1 MVDTKEDIEVRTV
14 KDELDHALEPRY
26 SVGPELGSG
35 GAGIVFQLTDVASN
49 LTRVAKILRPSV
61 RDVEDLKEEFK
72 NEAQKLAHLRHPNL
86 VTVFEQSKPD
96 DPPYFIM
103 EFVAGV
109 PFDEGV
115 SRIAREKPNGRWL
128 EDLRK
133 ICLAL
138 ADVLAYLHSQNPHP
152 LLHLDLKPEN
162 IYLVH
167 DYRNRLRPIL
177 LDFGIS
183 RFAEEGSGEV
193 SVRGTFPMWP
203 MSYISSLKKMTT
215 PGRTV
220 FVIDRKNVNTDLDLH
235 LLGRSISMALLGG
248 VKVDP
253 LTSAWDPIAVSTY
266 HFLTETLD
274 QLDIDKP
281 DAPKFVSAGELRKS
295 LRRLDLRASRIGA
308 YFGDGSVRIPG
319 STISDFGKMARKLTD
334 WPLFQRLRGIHQL
347 GLTFLVYPGAVHDRL
362 EHSLGVFGNVI
373 EMLDYISGPTG
384 DFRFRS
390 IISDEELV
398 ATAIVALLH
407 DVGHYPFAHQFRI
420 SGVFPN
426 HDERTLRV
434 IQEELESRI
443 TGSFNADIYK
453 AVVALMNSVIAYENP
468 GKILESD
475 QYPNHFNVLRAMIS
489 SSIDADKLDYVSRDA
504 HHCGVP
510 YGKTVDHER
519 FVKSLRVWWDADSM
533 PHLLLSDKGRVCA
546 EALVFARYLMTSEV
560 YWNHGVRSYA
570 AMLSAA
576 IDQFSHD
583 EVTAHL
589 WDTDNAFLSWLAK
602 DNRGR
607 WFTDLIKTR
616 RPYRRA
622 FVHQRLG
629 GGLAADE
636 TDIRLFQFLENAVGG
651 NKEVVDRIRDV
662 VASTLGIRPR
672 NEYDIVIDVPK
683 GMTTV
688 SGVKVLAEGHEEPGP
703 VGPIFNAIGE
713 NFDGFARKVRIF
725 VHPDLMEQRNVAE
738 STSSVRKSLIHDFK
752 LAS

>member
-1 MVDTKEDIEVRTV
+1 
-14 KDELDHALEPRY
+14 
-26 SVGPELGSG
+26 
-35 GAGIVFQLTDVASN
+35 
-49 LTRVAKILRPSV
+49 
-61 RDVEDLKEEFK
+61 
-72 NEAQKLAHLRHPNL
+72 
-86 VTVFEQSKPD
+86 
-96 DPPYFIM
+96 
-103 EFVAGV
+103 
-109 PFDEGV
+109 
-115 SRIAREKPNGRWL
+115 
-128 EDLRK
+128 
-133 ICLAL
+133 
-138 ADVLAYLHSQNPHP
+138 
-152 LLHLDLKPEN
+152 
-162 IYLVH
+162 
-167 DYRNRLRPIL
+167 
-177 LDFGIS
+177 
-183 RFAEEGSGEV
+183 
-193 SVRGTFPMWP
+193 
-203 MSYISSLKKMTT
+203 
-215 PGRTV
+215 V
-220 FVIDRKNVNTDLDLH
+220 FVIDRKNINTDLDLH
-235 LLGRSISMALLGG
+235 LLGRSIAMALLGG
-248 VKVDP
+248 LKMDP

-281 DAPKFVSAGELRKS
+281 DAPKFPSAGELRKS

-308 YFGDGSVRIPG
+308 YFGDGSIRVPG
-319 STISDFGKMARKLTD
+319 STISDFGKRARELTD
-334 WPLFQRLRGIHQL
+334 WPRFQRLRGIHQL
-347 GLTFLVYPGAVHDRL
+347 GLTFLVYPGAVHDRF

-373 EMLDYISGPTG
+373 EMLDYVSGPAG

-407 DVGHYPFAHQFRI
+407 DIGHYPFAHQFRI
-420 SGVFPN
+420 SGAFPE
-426 HDERTLRV
+426 HDQRTLRV
-434 IQEELESRI
+434 IEEDLEQPITRI
-443 TGSFNADIYK
+443 FNADIYR

-468 GKILESD
+468 GQISTTD

-489 SSIDADKLDYVSRDA
+489 SSIDADKLDYVWRDA

-510 YGKTVDHER
+510 YGQTVDHER
-519 FVKSLRVWWDADSM
+519 FIKSLRVWWDSDGM

-576 IDQFSHD
+576 IAQFTD
-583 EVTAHL
+583 TEVAEHL
-589 WDTDNAFLSWLAK
+589 WDTDNAFLTWLARDK
-602 DNRGR
+602 RSR
-607 WFTDLIKTR
+607 WLTDLIQTR

-636 TDIRLFQFLENAVGG
+636 TDVRLFQFLENAVGG
-651 NKEVVDRIRDV
+651 NKEVLEKIRSV
-662 VASTLGIRPR
+662 VASTLGITPR
-672 NEYDIVIDVPK
+672 TEYDIVLDVPK

-725 VHPDLMEQRNVAE
+725 VHPELMEERSVAE
-738 STSSVRKSLIHDFK
+738 CTSLVRKALIHDFK

>member
-1 MVDTKEDIEVRTV
+1 MPEIRDDDEVRTARQ
-14 KDELDHALEPRY
+14 ELQQALATRY
-26 SVGPELGSG
+26 TVDAQLGSG
-35 GAGIVFQLTDVASN
+35 GAGIVFQITDLAS
-49 LTRVAKILRPSV
+49 TVMRVAKILRPSV

-72 NEAQKLAHLRHPNL
+72 NEAAKLARLRHPNL
-86 VTVFEQSKPD
+86 VTVFEESRAG

-103 EFVAGV
+103 EFVAGE
-109 PFDEGV
+109 PFDEAI
-115 SRIAREKPNGRWL
+115 SKLASEKPNGKWL

-133 ICLAL
+133 ICLHL
-138 ADVLAYLHSQNPHP
+138 ADVLSYLHSQAPRP

-162 IYLVH
+162 IYLIH
-167 DYRNRLRPIL
+167 DYRKRLRPIL

-203 MSYISSLKKMTT
+203 LSYMKSLKKMTT

-220 FVIDRKNVNTDLDLH
+220 FVIDRKSINTDLDLH
-235 LLGRSISMALLGG
+235 LLGRSIALALLEGLR
-248 VKVDP
+248 VDP
-253 LTSAWDPIAVSTY
+253 MTSAWDPIAVSTY
-266 HFLTETLD
+266 HFITETLA
-274 QLDIDKP
+274 QLDIDQHKVS
-281 DAPKFVSAGELRKS
+281 KFNSAADLRQA

-308 YFGDGSVRIPG
+308 YFGEGSIRVPG
-319 STISDFGKMARKLTD
+319 ATISDFGKMARQLTD
-334 WPLFQRLRGIHQL
+334 WPKFQRLRGILQL
-347 GLTFLVYPGAVHDRL
+347 GLTYLVYPGAVHDRF

-373 EMLDYISGPTG
+373 EMLDYISGPAG

-390 IISDEELV
+390 IVSDEELV
-398 ATAIVALLH
+398 ATAIVALVH

-420 SGVFPN
+420 SGAFPK
-426 HDERTLRV
+426 HDERTLKV
-434 IQEELESRI
+434 IEDELEHRI
-443 TGSFNADIYK
+443 TASFNKDIYR
-453 AVVALMNSVIAYENP
+453 AVVALMNSIIAYENP
-468 GKILESD
+468 GHVVEAEQAPS
-475 QYPNHFNVLRAMIS
+475 HFNVLRAMIS
-489 SSIDADKLDYVSRDA
+489 SSIDADKLDYVRRDS

-510 YGKTVDHER
+510 YGQTVDHER
-519 FVKSLRVWWDADSM
+519 FIKSLRIWWDSDGI

-576 IDQFSHD
+576 IDQFSQS
-583 EVTAHL
+583 EVTEHL
-589 WDTDNAFLSWLAK
+589 WDTDDAFLAWLEK
-602 DNRGR
+602 DERSR

-629 GGLAADE
+629 AGSGADE
-636 TDIRLFQFLENAVGG
+636 TDKRLFEFLEGAVGG
-651 NKEVVDRIRDV
+651 NTDTVKKIREV
-662 VASTLGIRPR
+662 VASTLEINPR
-672 NEYDIVIDVPK
+672 TDYDIVLDVPK

-688 SGVKVLAEGHEEPGP
+688 SGVQVLAEGHEAPGP
-703 VGPIFNAIGE
+703 VGPIFNAIGQ

-725 VHPDLMEQRNVAE
+725 VHPDLMEQRSVAE
-738 STSSVRKSLIHDFK
+738 CTSSVRKALIQQFQ